1 MSSHKLSFIASSRSV
16 IMLSILLS
24 SLMAIPATAI
34 NNGLAR
40 TPQMGWNNWNSLGC
54 KVSQDLLLDTSK
66 VLLDSGLRDV
76 GYQYVVLDDCWQGER
91 GADGYIRP
99 DEKKFPN
106 GMNYVA
112 EKIHDMGMLYG
123 MYSSAGEMTCAKFEG
138 SLDHEIEDAIT
149 YASWD
154 VDYLKYDNCYHMG
167 RFGTAK
173 LSFDRFNAMAKA
185 LNATGRPINYG
196 LCSWGEDYVHTWGMS
211 LANSWRVSGDIYDHF
226 NRPDALCSC
235 TNPADPH
242 CVAPGSHCSVMNI
255 INKVAPYV
263 DRGGPGGWNDLD
275 MLEVGLG
282 GMSDDEYIVHF
293 SMWCA
298 LKSTLLVGADLRE
311 LTPKTLTILNNP
323 AVIAVS
329 QDPLGRSATRVRQDF
344 SVKKDKYGQ
353 GEVQIWSGPLYPQDQ
368 LLVLLNAADEELTIA
383 TDLNEIF
390 VHEGPEGSAPQVKLE
405 YTIYDLWAHRMDER
419 QAKQILEGDFQQ
431 HQKEW
436 YNSTKTSYREGL
448 DINDERL
455 LGKKVGILTPKTPEL
470 SVRVP
475 RHSLK
480 MYRLRPQ
487 GGDTVRYA
495 LHKQEL

>member
-1 MSSHKLSFIASSRSV
+1 
-16 IMLSILLS
+16 MLSILFY
-24 SLMAIPATAI
+24 SLLARPSTAI

-40 TPQMGWNNWNSLGC
+40 TPQMGWNNWNALGC
-54 KVSQDLLLDTSK
+54 DVSQDLLLDTSK

-76 GYQYVVLDDCWQGER
+76 GYQYVVLDDCWQGQR
-91 GADGYIRP
+91 GADGYIKH

-106 GMNYVA
+106 GMKYVA

-123 MYSSAGEMTCAKFEG
+123 MYSSAGEMTCARFEG
-138 SLDHEIEDAIT
+138 SLDHEIEDATT
-149 YASWD
+149 YASWN

-173 LSFDRFNAMAKA
+173 LSFDRFNAMSKA
-185 LNATGRPINYG
+185 LNATGRPIVYG
-196 LCSWGEDYVHTWGMS
+196 LCNWGEDYVHTWGMS

-235 TNPADPH
+235 TNPADPY

-298 LKSTLLVGADLRE
+298 LKSTLLIGADLRE
-311 LTPKTLTILNNP
+311 LTPRTLTILNNP

-329 QDPLGRSATRVRQDF
+329 QDPLGRSAMRVRQDF
-344 SVKKDKYGQ
+344 NVKKDNYGQ
-353 GEVQIWSGPLYPQDQ
+353 GEIQIWSGPLYPQDQ
-368 LLVLLNAADEELTIA
+368 LLVLLNAADEELTIS

-390 VHEGPEGSAPQVKLE
+390 VHEGPEGSAPQVKLK
-405 YTIYDLWAHRMDER
+405 YTIYDLWADRMDER
-419 QAKQILEGDFQQ
+419 QAEKILEGDFQK
-431 HQKEW
+431 HQKRW
-436 YNSTKTSYREGL
+436 YNSTETPYRQGL
-448 DINDERL
+448 DNNDERL
-455 LGKKVGILTPKTPEL
+455 LGKKVGMLTPEKPEL
-470 SVRVP
+470 SLRVP

-487 GGDTVRYA
+487 GGETTRYA